1 MSPFGVVESRHGGPM
16 TGNGGGPMSLARD
29 RMLCNALR
37 DALVQRSRVLCGER
51 PTLSRAR
58 EHAFA

>member
-1 MSPFGVVESRHGGPM
+1 
-16 TGNGGGPMSLARD
+16 MSLARD